1 MPDGIPFSLW
11 KETIDHINEP
21 KKVAAL
27 GRRAYEAFY
36 GSDVSSHGEN
46 LELLRILA
54 GLLPKAFE
62 DLDASRAA
70 GLKKC
75 LAGEGEFFETTVLEG
90 TRFRREG
97 HLLLHPEISST

>member
-54 GLLPKAFE
+54 GLLCAYNGAATDRACSTF
-62 DLDASRAA
+62 SRARGRSGAASCRA
-70 GLKKC
+70 G
-75 LAGEGEFFETTVLEG
+75 
-90 TRFRREG
+90 RR
-97 HLLLHPEISST
+97 PPRPISAAAPLRASDGGA